1 MSEETRKVLQE
12 LVAEWWDARTD
23 EAAKLLVL
31 TLEHALVQEEL

>member
-31 TLEHALVQEEL
+31 TLERTLAIEGD